1 MFDVIIVGGGPAGLS
16 ATLNLGRSCRRVLL
30 CDAAKPRNA
39 RAQAAHGILSRDGI
53 APTQLL
59 QIGREQ
65 LRPYSNVELREIEV
79 IDAQPMED
87 GFQITLANGVQE
99 EARVLLLATGV
110 RDVIPAIPGFAELWG
125 RGVFHC
131 PYCQGWEVRDQ
142 PLAIYGKGKIGLGQA
157 LHLTN
162 WSRDLVLCTDGPAEL
177 DKEDLALLARLQI
190 PVREEPIAR
199 LEVRQDDP
207 MPSQEDEHSL
217 LERIVF
223 TTGESL
229 ERHALF
235 LAPEQ
240 ERSALM
246 TKLGV
251 TRVNANGETGIPHL
265 YMAGDVASSYQK
277 VTIAM
282 AGGLRAAL
290 AINQML
296 IEEDLHALTS
306 PVLV

>member
-1 MFDVIIVGGGPAGLS
+1 
-16 ATLNLGRSCRRVLL
+16 
-30 CDAAKPRNA
+30 
-39 RAQAAHGILSRDGI
+39 
-53 APTQLL
+53 
-59 QIGREQ
+59 
-65 LRPYSNVELREIEV
+65 
-79 IDAQPMED
+79 
-87 GFQITLANGVQE
+87 
-99 EARVLLLATGV
+99 
-110 RDVIPAIPGFAELWG
+110 
-125 RGVFHC
+125 
-131 PYCQGWEVRDQ
+131 VRDQ